1 MKMKKFLFLAAAFL
15 LGLSACQKDDLDDGS
30 GKSVNV
36 RVSANIP
43 SETRLARS
51 GDQPT
56 TDEPGSGLKVNRCI
70 MEIYHKQGE
79 EYVKYGERRMA
90 ALDAKAA
97 TFNDIRL
104 VTGQTYKFV
113 FWADCAT
120 QSNGNDVAV
129 SFADKHY
136 NTTDL
141 ANVSIADAAVYTG
154 NDDTRDAFFGSREE
168 TIEIAKDM
176 QVTLTRPFGQLN
188 ISTVDIGEIPDESLK
203 PTKVDIRFKAVYTA
217 INLLTGE
224 LLGTPKEISYHEK
237 IALVDQSAGKLSLD
251 YVFAGVDQENLADF
265 TMGFY
270 NDAEE
275 EVVTAYNFSN
285 IPLQR
290 NYKTNVSGN
299 LLTKKANITVTVD
312 PAFTDNI
319 IKEIE
324 EVPSVAEANAA
335 LERGTKNIVITE
347 APTKDETIIL
357 PKYET
362 AKEEVSITLPAIT
375 EKKVTIEYKT
385 ETEGGKTNA
394 PAVLNVII
402 PEAKEIEITTPQSTV
417 TLNGTTYKKVTATT
431 AENTL
436 IIASDVTVKELH
448 IMQGNVKIYGTVTAI
463 TKEEGWKGEIV
474 RCVASQADLD
484 RALTNATTYPENID
498 YAYLLIEQPASGLN
512 GGGKTITKRVE
523 IAANAELS
531 NLIINSPKGNG
542 ITLAA
547 DDINV
552 VLDGLTIYQ
561 NEVDL
566 TNGYNCAILAANHN
580 NLKLTVKNSHL
591 IVPKSN
597 QRGIN
602 IHSANDPSSVCTITL
617 DNTHIGPTLEII
629 GDGDYTAEQ
638 NNIFK
643 GLSDL
648 RGISIASHEGNI
660 IVKLQ
665 NNSIIEGVFY
675 AINSVQHHDNFE
687 IYVNNSRLDGRCA
700 FNIWSDGKA
709 IINTNNSKLIG
720 RNPFG
725 GPTEVF
731 ATIVVYQKDGSWAG
745 AANNTITV
753 KDSEI
758 HCYNNPETPT
768 NIQYAADMRSPRKN
782 ILNLLGNTKIYDKSS
797 SSRLPHAVDV
807 GYWINEINVDP
818 TVEMIGNKDAT
829 ILPTTV
835 WNGHDYITPVPA
847 ADGIIYIGH
856 PGELAVATQQ
866 ELSNIQVVLTRD
878 LDMGNHPWAAKN
890 VSNVTFDGQ
899 GHTISNI
906 TSNNKMYAG
915 LFGFAVSLNIKN
927 LTLKNSTIT
936 ATDDGNQNA
945 YAGGFISAC
954 YGNTV
959 VENCVLD
966 GCTVQGINKVG
977 GIIGFNA
984 ENAATIKN
992 CTVKGCIIKT
1002 DDAKTEHGQCGAIL
1016 GYVGAVDKGTTLI
1029 TGNYV
1034 IDTKVEAAPNELE
1047 GQTHRYNSIYV
1058 GTYQG
1063 DSGNLTIDAPTN
1075 AVRNSTLNGKAPETS
1090 KYLGLLGGIR
1100 FPATITTDNVL
1111 TINGK
1116 RYTE

>member
-15 LGLSACQKDDLDDGS
+15 LGLSACQKDDLGDGS

-43 SETRLARS
+43 SEMQLARS
-51 GDQPT
+51 TEAT
-56 TDEPGSGLKVNRCI
+56 TPEPGDGSRINRCI

-79 EYVKYGERRMA
+79 EYVKYGERRVV
-90 ALDAKAA
+90 ALAEKAA

-113 FWADCAT
+113 FWADCA
-120 QSNGNDVAV
+120 NGTTTNDFVDNH
-129 SFADKHY
+129 F
-136 NTTDL
+136 NTEDL
-141 ANVSIADAAVYTG
+141 ANVSIADAATYTG

-168 TIEIAKDM
+168 TIEIAKDL
-176 QVTLTRPFGQLN
+176 QVTLSRPFGQLN
-188 ISTVDIGEIPDESLK
+188 IKTNDMSEIPDESLK
-203 PTKVDIRFKAVYTA
+203 PTKVDIKFKSVYTA

-224 LLGTPKEISYHEK
+224 LVGTPGELSYSGK
-237 IALVDQSAGKLSLD
+237 ITLVNQSAGKLSLD
-251 YVFAGVDQENLADF
+251 YVFAGVNQENLADF

-312 PAFTDNI
+312 PAFNQPDIT
-319 IKEIE
+319 KEIV
-324 EVPSVAEANAA
+324 EVASVNEANKA
-335 LERGTKNIVITE
+335 LEAGAKNIVIKE
-347 APTKDETIIL
+347 APQEDATISL
-357 PKYET
+357 PKYAT
-362 AKEEVSITLPAIT
+362 TKEEISITLPAIT
-375 EKKVTIEYKT
+375 NQKVTIECPT
-385 ETEGGKTNA
+385 ESVGGQTNA
-394 PAVLNVII
+394 PAVLNVTI

-417 TLNGTTYKKVTATT
+417 TLNGTTYDKVTATT
-431 AENTL
+431 AANTL
-436 IIASDVTVKELH
+436 VIASDVTVKELH
-448 IMQGNVKIYGTVTAI
+448 IKQGNVKIYGTVTKI
-463 TKEEGWKGEIV
+463 TKEEAWQGEII
-474 RCVASQADLD
+474 RCVASQADLN
-484 RALTNATTYPENID
+484 RALTNATTYPEGID

-512 GGGKTITKRVE
+512 GGGKTLNKRME

-547 DDINV
+547 DDTNV

-602 IHSANDPSSVCTITL
+602 IHSAKDPSSVCTITL

-643 GLSDL
+643 DLSDL

-687 IYVNNSRLDGRCA
+687 IYVENSRLDGRCA

-725 GPTEVF
+725 GPTEIF
-731 ATIVVYQKDGSWAG
+731 ATIVVNQKDGNWAG

-768 NIQYAADMRSPRKN
+768 NIQYAVDMRSSFKN
-782 ILNLLGNTKIYDKSS
+782 VLNLLGNTKIYDKSAS
-797 SSRLPHAVDV
+797 QRLPHAIDV

-818 TVEMIGNKDAT
+818 TVEMIGNQDAT
-829 ILPTTV
+829 ILPSAV
-835 WNGHDYITPVPA
+835 WDGSSITYPGVA
-847 ADGIIYIGH
+847 SDGTYYIGT
-856 PGELAVATQQ
+856 PEELAGASSQKLEKVKVI
-866 ELSNIQVVLTRD
+866 LVRD
-878 LDMGNHPWAAKN
+878 LDLNGYTWETQDATN
-890 VSNVTFDGQ
+890 STFDGQ
-899 GHTISNI
+899 GHIISNFTISNEQ
-906 TSNNKMYAG
+906 KAG
-915 LFGFAVSLNIKN
+915 LFPNAISVTIKN
-927 LTLKNSTIT
+927 LTLKNATIT
-936 ATDDGNQNA
+936 ATDDGKQNA
-945 YAGGFISAC
+945 YAGGFIGRC
-954 YGNTV
+954 YGTNI

-966 GCTVQGINKVG
+966 GCSVQGINKVG

-984 ENAATIKN
+984 EDGTTIKN
-992 CTVKGCIIKT
+992 CTVKGCTIKT
-1002 DDAKTEHGQCGAIL
+1002 DDTKTEHGQCGAIL
-1016 GYVGAVDKGTTLI
+1016 GYAGLLKEGTTLI

-1034 IDTKVEAAPNELE
+1034 IDTKVEAAQNTNAGE
-1047 GQTHRYNSIYV
+1047 THRYNSIYV
-1058 GTYQG
+1058 GAFQG
-1063 DSGNLTIDAPTN
+1063 SAKDKLTIDAPTN

-1100 FPATITTDNVL
+1100 FPETLATTTIL

>member
-15 LGLSACQKDDLDDGS
+15 LGLSACQKDDLDSGS
-30 GKSVNV
+30 GKDVNV

-43 SETRLARS
+43 SEIQLARS
-51 GDQPT
+51 NT
-56 TDEPGSGLKVNRCI
+56 EPGVGDLVNRCI

-79 EYVKYGERRMA
+79 EYVRYGERREA
-90 ALDAKAA
+90 ALTGKAA
-97 TFNDIRL
+97 AFNDIRL

-120 QSNGNDVAV
+120 ATTTTD
-129 SFADKHY
+129 FTDKHY
-136 NTTDL
+136 NTADL
-141 ANVSIADAAVYTG
+141 ASVSIADAEAYSG
-154 NDDTRDAFFGSREE
+154 NDDTRDAFFGMQEE
-168 TIEIAKDM
+168 TIEAAKELK
-176 QVTLTRPFGQLN
+176 VTLSRPFGQLN
-188 ISTVDIGEIPDESLK
+188 IKTNDISEIPDQSLK
-203 PTKVDIRFKAVYTA
+203 PTKVDIKFKSVYTA

-224 LLGTPKEISYHEK
+224 LIGTPEELSYSSK
-237 IALVDQSAGKLSLD
+237 IALVDQANGKLSVD
-251 YVFAGVDQENLADF
+251 YVFAGTTEEQLADF
-265 TMGFY
+265 SMGFY
-270 NDAEE
+270 NEAGES
-275 EVVTAYNFSN
+275 VVTAYQFSN
-285 IPLQR
+285 IPIRR
-290 NYKTNVSGN
+290 NYKTNVSGY
-299 LLTKKANITVTVD
+299 LLTKKANIAVTVD

-357 PKYET
+357 PRYET

-375 EKKVTIEYKT
+375 EQKVSIAYKT
-385 ETEGGKTNA
+385 DEGGKTNA
-394 PAVLNVII
+394 PAVLNVTI

-417 TLNGTTYKKVTATT
+417 TLNGTTYKKVVATT

-436 IIASDVTVKELH
+436 VIASDVTVEELH
-448 IMQGNVKIYGTVTAI
+448 IKQGNVKIYGTVTTI
-463 TKEEGWKGEIV
+463 TKEESWKGEII

-484 RALTNATTYPENID
+484 RALTNSTKYPDGID

-512 GGGKTITKRVE
+512 GGGKTLTKRVE

-531 NLIINSPKGNG
+531 NLTINSPKGNG

-552 VLDGLTIYQ
+552 VLNKLTIYQ
-561 NEVDL
+561 NDVDL
-566 TNGYNCAILAANHN
+566 NNGYNCAILAANHN
-580 NLKLTVKNSHL
+580 NLKLMVKNSHL

-602 IHSANDPSSVCTITL
+602 IHSANDASSVCSVTL
-617 DNTHIGPTLEII
+617 DNTHIGPTLEVI
-629 GDGDYTAEQ
+629 GDGDYTTEQ
-638 NNIFK
+638 NNVFK
-643 GLSDL
+643 GLGDL

-687 IYVNNSRLDGRCA
+687 IYVDNSRLDGRCA

-709 IINTNNSKLIG
+709 IINANNSKLIG

-725 GPTEVF
+725 GSTEVF

-782 ILNLLGNTKIYDKSS
+782 VLNLLGNTKIYDKSS

-818 TVEMIGNKDAT
+818 TVEMIGNEAAT
-829 ILPTTV
+829 ILPTTI

-866 ELSNIQVVLTRD
+866 ALSNIQIVLTRD
-878 LDMGNHPWAAKN
+878 LDMGNHPWEAKN

-915 LFGFAVSLNIKN
+915 LFGFAASLKIKN

-945 YAGGFISAC
+945 YAGGFISTC

-984 ENAATIKN
+984 ENAVTIKN
-992 CTVKGCIIKT
+992 CTVKGSTIKT
-1002 DDAKTEHGQCGAIL
+1002 DDTQLEHGQCGAVI
-1016 GYVGAVDKGTTLI
+1016 GYVGSVYNATTTISGT
-1029 TGNYV
+1029 YV
-1034 IDTKVEAAPNELE
+1034 IDTKVEAAQNEQE
-1047 GQTHRYNSIYV
+1047 NQTHRYNSIYV
-1058 GTYQG
+1058 GTFQG
-1063 DSGNLTIDAPTN
+1063 NSGNLTIDAPTN
-1075 AVRNSTLNGKAPETS
+1075 AVRNSTLNDKAPETT

-1100 FPATITTDNVL
+1100 FPATIATDNIL

>member
-15 LGLSACQKDDLDDGS
+15 LGLSACQKDDLGDGS

-43 SETRLARS
+43 SETQLARS
-51 GDQPT
+51 SDQST

-79 EYVKYGERRMA
+79 EYVKYGERRVT

-113 FWADCAT
+113 FWADCANET
-120 QSNGNDVAV
+120 SAND
-129 SFADKHY
+129 FADKHY

-188 ISTVDIGEIPDESLK
+188 ISTVDMGEIPDESLK
-203 PTKVDIRFKAVYTA
+203 PTKVDIRFKSVYTA

-224 LLGTPKEISYHEK
+224 LIGTPKEISYHEK

-299 LLTKKANITVTVD
+299 LLTKKANITVTVN
-312 PAFTDNI
+312 PAFNQPDIT
-319 IKEIE
+319 KEIV
-324 EVPSVAEANAA
+324 EVASVKEANKA
-335 LERGTKNIVITE
+335 LEAGAKNIVIKE
-347 APTKDETIIL
+347 APQEDAKITL

-362 AKEEVSITLPAIT
+362 EEEEVSITLPAIT
-375 EKKVTIEYKT
+375 NQKVTIEYKT

-394 PAVLNVII
+394 PTVLNVTI

-417 TLNGTTYKKVTATT
+417 TLNGTTYQKVVATT

-484 RALTNATTYPENID
+484 RALADATNYPEGIS

-552 VLDGLTIYQ
+552 VLNGLTIYQ

-566 TNGYNCAILAANHN
+566 TKGYNCAILAANHN

-617 DNTHIGPTLEII
+617 DNTHIGPTLEVM
-629 GDGDYTAEQ
+629 GDGDYTSEQ

-643 GLSDL
+643 GLGDL

-660 IVKLQ
+660 IIKLQ

-687 IYVNNSRLDGRCA
+687 IYVDNSRLDGRCA

-725 GPTEVF
+725 GPTEEF
-731 ATIVVYQKDGSWAG
+731 ATIVVNTIDPKEHWNG
-745 AANNTITV
+745 AANNTITINN
-753 KDSEI
+753 SNI
-758 HCYNNPETPT
+758 YCYNNPETPT
-768 NIQYAADMRSPRKN
+768 NTQYAADMRSPRKN
-782 ILNLLGNTKIYDKSS
+782 VLNLLGNTKIYDKSS
-797 SSRLPHAVDV
+797 SLRLPHAVDV

-906 TSNNKMYAG
+906 TSENKMYAG
-915 LFGFAVSLNIKN
+915 LFGTAVSLKIKN

-936 ATDDGNQNA
+936 ATDDGKQNA
-945 YAGGFISAC
+945 YAGGFISTC

-959 VENCVLD
+959 VENCVLE

-1002 DDAKTEHGQCGAIL
+1002 DDTKTEHGQCGAIL
-1016 GYVGAVDKGTTLI
+1016 GYAGLLKKETTLI

-1034 IDTKVEAAPNELE
+1034 IDTKVEAAPNEQE

-1075 AVRNSTLNGKAPETS
+1075 AVRNSTLNGKASETS

-1100 FPATITTDNVL
+1100 FPETLATTTIL